1 MCVLPSVLRFPDV
14 AGRICDAFF
23 SIIETV
29 FDRILKFKV
38 NNDRT
43 KLSSASEFHSEFKD
57 K

>member
-43 KLSSASEFHSEFKD
+43 KLSSAIETA
-57 K
+57 